1 MKFGKSLSEKVRHDW
16 KEYAVSYK
24 EMKRVIPK
32 DDLFIEPTPSYP
44 EYWALYQQS
53 QDAIT
58 TFYNEKTVWANQE
71 AQTLQSR
78 LEKYRLSKLPGST
91 VSCTTSV
98 EELIKCTLAYKIE
111 LEYIREF
118 LSINH
123 TAFSKIL
130 KKYDK
135 RTFSNVREEKL
146 EEIVKTHPFLDGTA
160 MDRFL
165 QKANF
170 LMNSLELLERRPASA
185 PSAVAGAGTGGARGM
200 TRQKADSYRNM
211 GKPTTG
217 TSGIQGRSRGPSLGS
232 RDIIE
237 TTKGILDDID
247 KSPFFTK
254 NKAKRNPRFR
264 HEEIKTGPILGKG
277 EYSIVREVTAFDITD
292 SCPICVIHNFKES
305 ADSSSGSMK
314 ASESSDQMFDRNAK
328 KKEVSVN
335 AHTRNANRHESELNL
350 SGMYIAEDNVSD
362 SDMNSFQDDHEE
374 EDHEDVANRGFM
386 KHHCFRDGSARY
398 AIKQLKSTLT
408 GTKRAD
414 GAIDL
419 AIEAKFLS
427 VLCGHP
433 NIIKLCG
440 LGGTSGHPNSFIIL
454 DRLYDTLDV
463 KIDYWKAKE
472 DEYTGFLGM
481 KKHKPQLKL
490 LFNERLLA
498 GYDIGRAVKYLHSN
512 EYVHRSYFYSFIHS
526 SSSPFSLLTY
536 LFIHL
541 PHPILSYRAA
551 SYTEISSRRTLAL
564 TYSETLKSLISVSQ
578 KSCGTRIKLPP
589 ISTKHQDVLGLG
601 DTWHQRWFSA
611 STTESR
617 LMYFLSRF
625 CFGRS
630 LALPNLSRDSSM
642 KSIPSLWF
650 RRDSAHL
657 LKMSGRLSSSMS
669 SRKLGVTIQ
678 LSVPLSTR
686 FVTRSQAKSQIQI
699 LSMELME
706 CRALN
711 VSWIVRY

>member
-1 MKFGKSLSEKVRHDW
+1 
-16 KEYAVSYK
+16 
-24 EMKRVIPK
+24 
-32 DDLFIEPTPSYP
+32 
-44 EYWALYQQS
+44 
-53 QDAIT
+53 
-58 TFYNEKTVWANQE
+58 
-71 AQTLQSR
+71 
-78 LEKYRLSKLPGST
+78 
-91 VSCTTSV
+91 
-98 EELIKCTLAYKIE
+98 
-111 LEYIREF
+111 
-118 LSINH
+118 
-123 TAFSKIL
+123 
-130 KKYDK
+130 
-135 RTFSNVREEKL
+135 
-146 EEIVKTHPFLDGTA
+146 
-160 MDRFL
+160 
-165 QKANF
+165 
-170 LMNSLELLERRPASA
+170 MNSLELLERRPASA
-185 PSAVAGAGTGGARGM
+185 PSAVAGAGTGCARGM
-200 TRQKADSYRNM
+200 TRQKADSVRNFK
-211 GKPTTG
+211 GSTTG

-512 EYVHRSYFYSFIHS
+512 DI
-526 SSSPFSLLTY
+526 
-536 LFIHL
+536 I
-541 PHPILSYRAA
+541 YRD
-551 SYTEISSRRTLAL
+551 
-564 TYSETLKSLISVSQ
+564 LKPENI
-578 KSCGTRIKLPP
+578 GF
-589 ISTKHQDVLGLG
+589 DVLGNAKIFDFGLAKELRDKDKVATNQYKASG
-601 DTWHQRWFSA
+601 RTGTRRYMAPEVVLCKYYGKPVDVFSFSILLWEILSLTQPFKGFQYEKHTKLVVQKGFRPPIKNEWPTLIKHVLKEAWRDDPAQRPTFDQI
-611 STTESR
+611 
-617 LMYFLSRF
+617 
-625 CFGRS
+625 CNS
-630 LALPNLSRDSSM
+630 LAGEVSDSDSVHGIDGMSRTERLLDRSVLTRDLEMSLNLAR
-642 KSIPSLWF
+642 
-650 RRDSAHL
+650 
-657 LKMSGRLSSSMS
+657 
-669 SRKLGVTIQ
+669 
-678 LSVPLSTR
+678 
-686 FVTRSQAKSQIQI
+686 
-699 LSMELME
+699 
-706 CRALN
+706 
-711 VSWIVRY
+711 